1 MKQIETKTKLLDLKP
16 VIEHHMNQLDLHQLF
31 EKYIPQS
38 DKMILAPA
46 DTLTFMVF
54 NIINAPRPLY
64 KVAEWGVDYLDGIG
78 ETPDKAQYYNDDR
91 LGRDLDRL
99 YGADRSGLMIELAAK
114 AIEAHKLETD
124 RIHNDS
130 TTITFKGRYENQDP
144 NAVQLKHGHNKDFR
158 PDCLQVVYG
167 INTTSDG
174 SVPLTCQLFDGNQTD
189 DKTHIPNWEQ
199 LRQLL
204 GKTDFI
210 YVADCKLCSEENLD
224 HIHQSG
230 GLFITVVPK
239 NRNILK
245 PFTQQLK
252 DGAVEWQLAYSIQ
265 DNRNPSSKN
274 EFFTFESGVT
284 EKGHRLIWVLST
296 SKLRQDQNSRERR
309 LSEAEAELASL
320 EKRLNRYKLKTIDQI
335 EAAVKKAT
343 SGTKD
348 MIDVQILEHQTVYQK
363 KTSAGRPG
371 VNSEYKE
378 QTSTVY
384 QLQWSR
390 NQAAVEYEAL
400 TDGTF
405 PLITNT
411 ESSCAEVLR
420 SYKQQPALEKRFN
433 TTKSILNIAPVF
445 LKKTT
450 RIEAV
455 TFLYFVALM
464 IISLMERS
472 IRGQMLEE
480 SIERLPILPQG
491 MKTASPTWNN
501 LRYFFRSVHLS
512 MVYIGGRLVNQ
523 VIKGFTG
530 LHGVIVKLLGVP
542 PGVYHMAYES
552 Q

>member
-16 VIEHHMNQLDLHQLF
+16 VIEYHMNQLSLHQLF

-64 KVAEWGVDYLDGIG
+64 KIAEWGIDYLDGIG
-78 ETPDKAQYYNDDR
+78 ETPHKAQYYNDDR
-91 LGRDLDRL
+91 LSRDIDRL
-99 YGADRSGLMIELAAK
+99 YNCDRNGLQIELTAN
-114 AIEAHKLETD
+114 AIEAHKLMTD
-124 RIHNDS
+124 SIHNDS
-130 TTITFKGRYENQDP
+130 TTISFKGRYKDQDP

-158 PDCLQVVYG
+158 PDCFQIVYG

-174 SVPLTCQLFDGNQTD
+174 SVPLSFQLFDGNQTD
-189 DKTHIPNWEQ
+189 DKTHIPNWDQ

-204 GKTDFI
+204 GKTDFTYI
-210 YVADCKLCSEENLD
+210 ADCKLCSEENLD
-224 HIHQSG
+224 HIHQNG
-230 GLFITVVPK
+230 GRFITIVPK

-245 PFTQQLK
+245 PFTQQLQ
-252 DGAVEWQLAYSIQ
+252 DGLVEWQLAYSVQ
-265 DNRNPSSKN
+265 DNRKPSSEN
-274 EFFTFESGVT
+274 EFFTFQSGIT
-284 EKGHRLIWVLST
+284 EKGYRLIWVLST
-296 SKLRQDQNSRERR
+296 SKLYQDRKSRERR

-320 EKRLNRYKLKTIDQI
+320 DKRLNLYSLKTIDQI

-348 MIDVQILEHQTVYQK
+348 MIDVQILEHRTVYKK

-371 VNSEYKE
+371 VKSKYKE
-378 QTSTVY
+378 QTKTVY
-384 QLQWSR
+384 RLQWSR
-390 NQAAVEYEAL
+390 NQAAVEQQAL
-400 TDGTF
+400 TEGTF

-411 ESSCAEVLR
+411 QSSCAEVLR
-420 SYKQQPALEKRFN
+420 SYKQQAALEKRFN

-455 TFLYFVALM
+455 TFLYFIALM

-480 SIERLPILPQG
+480 SIAQLPILPQG
-491 MKTASPTWNN
+491 MKTARPTWNN

-512 MVYIGGRLVNQ
+512 MVYIKGRLVHQ
-523 VIKGFTG
+523 VIKGLSV
-530 LHGVIVKLLGVP
+530 LHNLIVKLLGVP
-542 PGVYHMAYES
+542 PSMYSALFDP
-552 Q
+552 